1 MFASGLFVACR
12 NHLAF
17 AFIDPGD
24 HDITEACKPRHLHG
38 QRMAAAPRR
47 AAGRWP
53 TAGPA
58 HRRRA
63 PAPVL
68 ERLHAPGAERPA
80 AAGAAVVGDALAGT
94 ALAAVDAAGAPRCL
108 WPAAPPAPAAVR
120 ARPARGAR
128 PAYSLSRMRACWP
141 VAALAASPPGA
152 LEVGML
158 GGRALAP
165 CACSAAAGL
174 VTGRVKDLQ
183 PLPWSGSAAL
193 QRPQGDAG
201 DAVSAYFAPPPF
213 RHLSR
218 LAARHPGH
226 HGQAEACTGQ
236 PKLAP

>member
-1 MFASGLFVACR
+1 MTSR
-12 NHLAF
+12 RLAGHGTSMGS
-17 AFIDPGD
+17 AW
-24 HDITEACKPRHLHG
+24 PR
-38 QRMAAAPRR
+38 PRAGPR
-47 AAGRWP
+47 DAGRP
-53 TAGPA
+53 PGPRTAGA
-58 HRRRA
+58 RA
-63 PAPVL
+63 LEELLALPAPVL